1 MEAFKYRPFQIA
13 LVGLDLTE
21 MDDHVISFVAMISE
35 ILPLERVFFMYV
47 AKELELPK
55 EVLEKYPALLAPLDE
70 SIQMDLKQK
79 VDKYFK
85 DSKVETECLVKDGE
99 PIDKILKLAKV
110 KHVDLIVMGR
120 KKSLKG
126 SGIVSSRIARK
137 CPSSLLLVP
146 ENSSQPIKKV
156 LIPVDFSRHAAL
168 SIKQGVRFVKNAFND
183 IELVHIYAVPT
194 GYSKVGKS
202 YQEFAKI
209 IKGHAMNKCANFL
222 RENGFPSDIKCNY
235 ILEAHSNKGV
245 LLHNHAVDANT
256 DLIVIGSR
264 GRTRA
269 SSILIGSC
277 AEKLVFHDSDI
288 PVLIVKN
295 QGENMDFLKAILRI

>member
-1 MEAFKYRPFQIA
+1 MEAFKFQPYQIA

-21 MDDHVISFVAMISE
+21 MDDHVINYVAMISE
-35 ILPLERVFFMYV
+35 ILPLERIFFLYV

-79 VDKYFK
+79 VNKYFK
-85 DSKVETECLVKDGE
+85 DSKVETVCVVKDGE
-99 PIDKILKLAKV
+99 PIEKILKLAKV

-126 SGIVSSRIARK
+126 SGLVSSRIARK

-146 ENSSQPIKKV
+146 EKFNNSIKKL

-168 SIKQGVRFVKNAFND
+168 SVKQGIRFVKKSFKD
-183 IELVHIYAVPT
+183 IELVHIYSVPS

-202 YQEFAKI
+202 YEEFAKI
-209 IKGHAMNKCANFL
+209 IKGHAMNKCAKFL
-222 RENGFPSDIKCNY
+222 NENEFPSDIKCNY
-235 ILEAHSNKGV
+235 ILEDHSNKGE
-245 LLHNHAVDANT
+245 LIHDHAVDTKA

-277 AEKLVFHDSDI
+277 AEKLVFHDSDM

-295 QGENMDFLKAILRI
+295 KGENMDFLKAILRI